1 MDLNFKLVFKTIIEQ
16 KIKNY
21 KGIPLTWEDFYF
33 EFLYHI
39 PKYVEK
45 FDFEMKVPFKSYLGL
60 QCKYFTSNKCRM
72 FNSNKFK
79 VLNNYYSINEKESY
93 LRVNDKDDIK
103 IPLDIS
109 SLNEIEKLIFK
120 DFFIEDLNLNTIS
133 KKINL
138 SKYKIKK
145 KINLIKL
152 KLFEQIKN

>member
-1 MDLNFKLVFKTIIEQ
+1 
-16 KIKNY
+16 
-21 KGIPLTWEDFYF
+21 
-33 EFLYHI
+33 
-39 PKYVEK
+39 
-45 FDFEMKVPFKSYLGL
+45 MKVPFKSYLGL